1 MHEECG
7 VFGIF
12 NKEDTSID
20 VAKLTYFALYAL
32 QHRGQ
37 ESAGIAVSDGEKL
50 LIYKD
55 LGLVSEV
62 FNEEKLKT
70 LQGNCAIGHVRYST
84 TGANIWENSQP
95 LLKNYKGGTFSLA
108 HNGNLVNQAELK
120 TKLRERDIQN
130 SSSTDSEIICN
141 LIKTTPE
148 ESIEKNIEI
157 VAAQLK
163 GAFSLVVMTEDK
175 LIGVKDSFGF
185 HPKLIGVKDSFGFH
199 PLALGKLGDSYVF
212 ASETCAFNLIGAE
225 FVREVEP
232 GEMVVIDKEG
242 VRSTRILPN
251 NRKALCIFEFVYFA
265 RPDSNIC
272 GENVAL
278 SRQKMGRRLAR
289 EYPVQADI
297 VVPVPD
303 SGISAAIGYA
313 AQSGIPYEE
322 GLIKNRYIGRTFIQP
337 EQLIRD
343 FGVKIKLSPI
353 KEIIKGKRVIL
364 IDDSIVRG
372 TTSRKIVKLV
382 REAGACEVHVRI
394 SSPPIFFPCF
404 YGIDTPKREYL
415 WASNHTI
422 EETKKWIEAD
432 SLGYLSIEGLCS
444 VFNKIPADDFC
455 LACFN
460 GKYPT

>member
-7 VFGIF
+7 IFGIF
-12 NKEDTSID
+12 NQEDAS
-20 VAKLTYFALYAL
+20 KLTYFALYAL

-62 FNEEKLKT
+62 FNEEKLKA

-95 LLKNYKGGTFSLA
+95 ILKNYKGGTFSLA

-120 TKLRERDIQN
+120 VKLKEKGIQN
-130 SSSTDSEIICN
+130 YSSSDSEIISN
-141 LIKTTPE
+141 LIKMTPE
-148 ESIEKNIEI
+148 ENIEKNIET
-157 VAAQLK
+157 VATQLK
-163 GAFSLVVMTEDK
+163 GAFSLVIMTEDK
-175 LIGVKDSFGF
+175 LIGLKD
-185 HPKLIGVKDSFGFH
+185 PLGFH
-199 PLALGKLGDSYVF
+199 PLALGKLGDSHLF

-225 FVREVEP
+225 FIREVEP

-242 VRSTRILPN
+242 IRSTKIISN
-251 NRKALCIFEFVYFA
+251 NRRSLCIFEFVYFA
-265 RPDSNIC
+265 RPDSNIF

-289 EYPVQADI
+289 EYPVPADI

-303 SGISAAIGYA
+303 SGISAAIGYS
-313 AQSGIPYEE
+313 AQSGNPYDE

-337 EQLIRD
+337 EQLIRE

-353 KEIIKGKRVIL
+353 KEIIKDKRVIL

-372 TTSRKIVKLV
+372 TTSRKIVKLIRDEGA
-382 REAGACEVHVRI
+382 REIHVRI

-404 YGIDTPKREYL
+404 YGIDTPNREYL
-415 WASNHTI
+415 RAANHNL
-422 EETKKWIEAD
+422 EETRKWIEAD

-444 VFNKIPADDFC
+444 VFDKIPADNFC

-460 GKYPT
+460 GKYPV